1 MKKIRYIAFFLSL
14 AVMLG
19 HDLIPHTHEMG
30 GGLPEE
36 AVSAPISETDFSL
49 AHLFGHFKHNTASA
63 NTLEYQV
70 QQAKQTNT
78 NRDVFLPP
86 HFTPAIDD
94 GIAWYTNLKK
104 QRFWETTGIYHQFI
118 LHSFPHRGPPAL
130 YTQV

>member
-1 MKKIRYIAFFLSL
+1 
-14 AVMLG
+14 MLG

-36 AVSAPISETDFSL
+36 AVTSPSSGETGFNL
-49 AHLFGHFKHNTASA
+49 AHLLGHFKHNTASA
-63 NTLEYQV
+63 STLEYQV
-70 QQAKQTNT
+70 QQAKHTNT
-78 NRDVFLPP
+78 NRDVLLLSRFK
-86 HFTPAIDD
+86 PAIDD

-130 YTQV
+130 YSQA

>member
-1 MKKIRYIAFFLSL
+1 
-14 AVMLG
+14 MLG

-36 AVSAPISETDFSL
+36 AVCSPFTGEMGFNL
-49 AHLFGHFKHNTASA
+49 AHLLGHFKHTTASA

-70 QQAKQTNT
+70 QQTKHANT
-78 NRDVFLPP
+78 DRDVFLLPQSNPP
-86 HFTPAIDD
+86 IDD
-94 GIAWYTNLKK
+94 GIAWYTNFKK
-104 QRFWETTGIYHQFI
+104 QRFWETAGINHQFV

>member
-1 MKKIRYIAFFLSL
+1 M

-19 HDLIPHTHEMG
+19 HDLVPHTHEMG

-36 AVSAPISETDFSL
+36 AVSSPFSSSGETGFNLS
-49 AHLFGHFKHNTASA
+49 HLLGHFKHNSASA

-70 QQAKQTNT
+70 QQAQKTNID
-78 NRDVFLPP
+78 RDVFLLPQIN
-86 HFTPAIDD
+86 HAIDH
-94 GIAWYTNLKK
+94 GIVWYTNLKK
-104 QRFWETTGIYHQFI
+104 QRFWETASINHQFI